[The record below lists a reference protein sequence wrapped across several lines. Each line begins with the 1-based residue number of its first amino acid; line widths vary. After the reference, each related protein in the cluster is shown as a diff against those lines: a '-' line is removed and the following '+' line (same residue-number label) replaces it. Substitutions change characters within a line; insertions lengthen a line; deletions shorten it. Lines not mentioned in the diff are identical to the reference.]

1 MSERELQRVDVLAQV
16 DDGRLDVDAGAGIL
30 GVSRRQM
37 FRLLKRYRGGGAA
50 SIRHASR
57 GRTAGNR
64 IHDARRDLA
73 LELVRGN
80 YSDFGPT
87 LAAEKLAELHG
98 IRVSRETL
106 RKWMVAAEL
115 WLPRR
120 QRHRIHQPRLRREA
134 LGELIQPLGTLPS
147 AMP

>member
-1 MSERELQRVDVLAQV
+1 MAHTELTLKERL
-16 DDGRLDVDAGAGIL
+16 GINAGAGIL

-37 FRLLKRYRGGGAA
+37 FRLLKRCRGGGAA
-50 SIRHASR
+50 SIRHSSR
-57 GRTAGNR
+57 GQTAGNR
-64 IHDARRDLA
+64 FHDARRDLV
-73 LELVRGN
+73 LSLVREHF
-80 YSDFGPT
+80 SDFGPT
-87 LAAEKLAELHG
+87 LATEKLAELHG

-106 RKWMVAAEL
+106 RNWMVAAEL

-147 AMP
+147 AVP

>member
-1 MSERELQRVDVLAQV
+1 MSKRELQRVNVLAQV
-16 DDGRLDVDAGAGIL
+16 DDGRLGIDAGAGIL

-37 FRLLKRYRGGGAA
+37 LRLPKRHRGGGAA

-64 IHDARRDLA
+64 IHDARRDLS
-73 LELVRGN
+73 LSLVREHFTD
-80 YSDFGPT
+80 SGPT
-87 LAAEKLAELHG
+87 LAAEKLAKLHG

-106 RKWMVAAEL
+106 RKWMAEAEI

-120 QRHRIHQPRLRREA
+120 QRHRIRQPRLRRDA